1 MAYSEAK
8 VIAGGLAHIPIIIG
22 LFWFIRSYFNK
33 RSLNFEKKN
42 TPVKT
47 KPIPKKVEKKAAT
60 PKRVEDKVV
69 LPKKSEN
76 KVITPKKVD
85 KKTNSSS
92 ETEKEVVSSKKVEE
106 SISEPKKVE
115 ITIDKSKSQSK
126 SEEPLS
132 SDIKTVPPKAIENTK
147 IEQKTLKQMKHADVP
162 VNTYRPKTPFIGTV
176 KENYSLLKDGA
187 IGRVNHITFDLSGG
201 DPALNY
207 VEGQSVGIM
216 AAGEDSNGKPHKLR
230 LYSIASTRH
239 GDNFEG
245 NTVSLCVRQ
254 LQYEKDG
261 QTINGI
267 CSTYLC
273 DIKPGDKVKITGPV
287 GKEMLLPE
295 EEDANIV
302 MLATGTGI
310 APMRAYLRRMFE
322 PSEREKNNWNFK
334 GKAWLF
340 MGAPKSANL
349 LYEEDLQRYLQNFPD
364 NFKYTKAISR
374 EQQNIKGGRM
384 YIQDRVLESAN
395 ELFNMIEDEKTH
407 IYLCGLK
414 GMEPG
419 IDEAM
424 TKAAEEK
431 GLNWSEL
438 RPQLRKAGRWHV
450 ETY

>member
-1 MAYSEAK
+1 MYSQAK
-8 VIAGGLAHIPIIIG
+8 VIAGGLAHIPVVIAV
-22 LFWFIRSYFNK
+22 FYFILTTFNK
-33 RSLNFEKKN
+33 RALKFVEEA
-42 TPVKT
+42 KT
-47 KPIPKKVEKKAAT
+47 KKPESKA
-60 PKRVEDKVV
+60 V
-69 LPKKSEN
+69 
-76 KVITPKKVD
+76 
-85 KKTNSSS
+85 
-92 ETEKEVVSSKKVEE
+92 
-106 SISEPKKVE
+106 EPKKQAV
-115 ITIDKSKSQSK
+115 
-126 SEEPLS
+126 L
-132 SDIKTVPPKAIENTK
+132 KAENSK
-147 IEQKTLKQMKHADVP
+147 IEAPKTETSKVVKKKHADVP
-162 VNTYRPKTPFIGTV
+162 VNIYRPKTPFEGTV
-176 KENYSLLKDGA
+176 IGNYSLLKEGA
-187 IGRVNHITFDLSGG
+187 IGRVNHITFDLKES
-201 DPALNY
+201 DPFLNY
-207 VEGQSVGIM
+207 VEGQSIGIM
-216 AAGEDSNGKPHKLR
+216 PAGEDANGKPHKLR

-239 GDNFEG
+239 GDDFNG

-261 QTINGI
+261 ETINGV

-287 GKEMLLPE
+287 GKEMLLPD

-322 PSEREKNNWNFK
+322 PTEKEKNKWNFK

-349 LYEEDLQRYLQNFPD
+349 LYEEDLQRYLTDYPE

-374 EQQNIKGGRM
+374 EQQNAKGGRM

-438 RPQLRKAGRWHV
+438 RPQLKKAGRWHV

>member
-1 MAYSEAK
+1 MYSQAK
-8 VIAGGLAHIPIIIG
+8 VIAGGLAHIPVVIAV
-22 LFWFIRSYFNK
+22 FYFILTTFNK
-33 RSLNFEKKN
+33 RALKFVEE
-42 TPVKT
+42 TKT
-47 KPIPKKVEKKAAT
+47 KKPEPKAV
-60 PKRVEDKVV
+60 
-69 LPKKSEN
+69 
-76 KVITPKKVD
+76 
-85 KKTNSSS
+85 
-92 ETEKEVVSSKKVEE
+92 
-106 SISEPKKVE
+106 EPKKPAV
-115 ITIDKSKSQSK
+115 
-126 SEEPLS
+126 L
-132 SDIKTVPPKAIENTK
+132 KAENSK
-147 IEQKTLKQMKHADVP
+147 IEAPKTESSKVAKKKHADVP
-162 VNTYRPKTPFIGTV
+162 VNIYRPKTPFEGTV
-176 KENYSLLKDGA
+176 IGNYSLLKEGA
-187 IGRVNHITFDLSGG
+187 IGRVNHITFDLKDS
-201 DPALNY
+201 DPFLNY
-207 VEGQSVGIM
+207 VEGQSIGIM
-216 AAGEDSNGKPHKLR
+216 PAGEDANGKPHKLR

-239 GDNFEG
+239 GDDFNG

-261 QTINGI
+261 ETINGV

-287 GKEMLLPE
+287 GKEMLLPDE
-295 EEDANIV
+295 EEANIV

-322 PSEREKNNWNFK
+322 PTEKEKNKWNFK

-349 LYEEDLQRYLQNFPD
+349 LYEEDLQRYLENYPN

-374 EQQNIKGGRM
+374 EQQNTKGGRM

-438 RPQLRKAGRWHV
+438 RPQLKKAGRWHV

>member
-1 MAYSEAK
+1 MYSQAK
-8 VIAGGLAHIPIIIG
+8 VIAGGLAHIPVVIAV
-22 LFWFIRSYFNK
+22 FYFILTTFNK
-33 RSLNFEKKN
+33 RALKFVEEA
-42 TPVKT
+42 KT
-47 KPIPKKVEKKAAT
+47 KKPEAKAVETKKVAVSKTEAPKTEAPKTEAPKTEAPKIVKK
-60 PKRVEDKVV
+60 
-69 LPKKSEN
+69 
-76 KVITPKKVD
+76 
-85 KKTNSSS
+85 
-92 ETEKEVVSSKKVEE
+92 
-106 SISEPKKVE
+106 
-115 ITIDKSKSQSK
+115 
-126 SEEPLS
+126 
-132 SDIKTVPPKAIENTK
+132 
-147 IEQKTLKQMKHADVP
+147 KHADVP
-162 VNTYRPKTPFIGTV
+162 VNIYRPKTPYEGTV
-176 KENYSLLKDGA
+176 IENYSLLKEGA
-187 IGRVNHITFDLSGG
+187 IGRVNHITFDLKDS
-201 DPALNY
+201 DPFLNY
-207 VEGQSVGIM
+207 VEGQSIGIM
-216 AAGEDSNGKPHKLR
+216 PAGEDANGKPHKLR

-239 GDNFEG
+239 GDDFNG

-261 QTINGI
+261 ETINGV

-287 GKEMLLPE
+287 GKEMLLPD

-322 PSEREKNNWNFK
+322 PTEKEKNKWNFK

-349 LYEEDLQRYLQNFPD
+349 LYEEDLQRYLADNPD

-374 EQQNIKGGRM
+374 EQQNTKGGRM

-438 RPQLRKAGRWHV
+438 RPQLKKAGRWHV

>member
-1 MAYSEAK
+1 MYSQAK
-8 VIAGGLAHIPIIIG
+8 VIAGGLAHIPVVIAV
-22 LFWFIRSYFNK
+22 FYFILTTFNK
-33 RSLNFEKKN
+33 RALKF
-42 TPVKT
+42 
-47 KPIPKKVEKKAAT
+47 
-60 PKRVEDKVV
+60 
-69 LPKKSEN
+69 
-76 KVITPKKVD
+76 
-85 KKTNSSS
+85 
-92 ETEKEVVSSKKVEE
+92 VEE
-106 SISEPKKVE
+106 SKIKKPESKAVEPKKVAV
-115 ITIDKSKSQSK
+115 S
-126 SEEPLS
+126 
-132 SDIKTVPPKAIENTK
+132 K
-147 IEQKTLKQMKHADVP
+147 IEAPKTEAPKTEAPKIVKKKHADVP
-162 VNTYRPKTPFIGTV
+162 VNIYRPKTPYEGTV
-176 KENYSLLKDGA
+176 IENYSLLKEGA
-187 IGRVNHITFDLSGG
+187 IGRVNHITFDLKDS
-201 DPALNY
+201 DPFLNY
-207 VEGQSVGIM
+207 VEGQSIGIM
-216 AAGEDSNGKPHKLR
+216 PVGEDANGKPQKVR
-230 LYSIASTRH
+230 MDQIANNKQ
-239 GDNFEG
+239 GDDFNG

-261 QTINGI
+261 ETINGV

-295 EEDANIV
+295 EEDSNIV

-322 PSEREKNNWNFK
+322 PTEKEKNKWNFK

-349 LYEEDLQRYLQNFPD
+349 LYEEDLQRYLTDNPD

-374 EQQNIKGGRM
+374 EQQNTKGGRM

-438 RPQLRKAGRWHV
+438 RPQLKKAGRWHV

>member
-1 MAYSEAK
+1 MYSQAK
-8 VIAGGLAHIPIIIG
+8 VIAGGLAHIPVVIAV
-22 LFWFIRSYFNK
+22 FYFILTTFNK
-33 RSLNFEKKN
+33 RALKFGEEA
-42 TPVKT
+42 KT
-47 KPIPKKVEKKAAT
+47 KKPEAKAVETKKVAVSKIEA
-60 PKRVEDKVV
+60 PKTEA
-69 LPKKSEN
+69 PK
-76 KVITPKKVD
+76 
-85 KKTNSSS
+85 
-92 ETEKEVVSSKKVEE
+92 TE
-106 SISEPKKVE
+106 
-115 ITIDKSKSQSK
+115 
-126 SEEPLS
+126 
-132 SDIKTVPPKAIENTK
+132 ATK
-147 IEQKTLKQMKHADVP
+147 IVKKKHADVP
-162 VNTYRPKTPFIGTV
+162 VNIYRPKTPYEGTV
-176 KENYSLLKDGA
+176 IENYSLLKEGA
-187 IGRVNHITFDLSGG
+187 IGRVNHITFDLKDS
-201 DPALNY
+201 DPFLNY
-207 VEGQSVGIM
+207 VEGQSIGIM
-216 AAGEDSNGKPHKLR
+216 PAGEDANGKPHKLR

-239 GDNFEG
+239 GDDFNG

-261 QTINGI
+261 ETINGV

-287 GKEMLLPE
+287 GKEMLLPD
-295 EEDANIV
+295 EEDSNIV

-322 PSEREKNNWNFK
+322 PTEKEKNKWNFK

-349 LYEEDLQRYLQNFPD
+349 LYEEDLQRYIAENPD

-374 EQQNIKGGRM
+374 EQQNTKGGRM

-438 RPQLRKAGRWHV
+438 RPQLKKAGRWHV

>member
-1 MAYSEAK
+1 MYSQAK
-8 VIAGGLAHIPIIIG
+8 VIAGGLAHIPVVIAV
-22 LFWFIRSYFNK
+22 FYFILTTFNK
-33 RSLNFEKKN
+33 RALKFVEE
-42 TPVKT
+42 VKT
-47 KPIPKKVEKKAAT
+47 KK
-60 PKRVEDKVV
+60 
-69 LPKKSEN
+69 
-76 KVITPKKVD
+76 
-85 KKTNSSS
+85 
-92 ETEKEVVSSKKVEE
+92 
-106 SISEPKKVE
+106 SEPKAVE
-115 ITIDKSKSQSK
+115 TN
-126 SEEPLS
+126 
-132 SDIKTVPPKAIENTK
+132 KAAVSK
-147 IEQKTLKQMKHADVP
+147 IEAPKTEASKTEAPKIVKKKHADVP
-162 VNTYRPKTPFIGTV
+162 VNIYRPKTPYEGTV
-176 KENYSLLKDGA
+176 IGNYSLLKEGA
-187 IGRVNHITFDLSGG
+187 IGRVNHITFDLKDS
-201 DPALNY
+201 DPFLNY
-207 VEGQSVGIM
+207 VEGQSIGIM
-216 AAGEDSNGKPHKLR
+216 PAGEDANGKPHKLR

-239 GDNFEG
+239 GDDFNG

-261 QTINGI
+261 QTINGV

-287 GKEMLLPE
+287 GKEMLLPD

-322 PSEREKNNWNFK
+322 PTEKEKNKWNFK

-349 LYEEDLQRYLQNFPD
+349 LYEEDLQRYIAENPD

-374 EQQNIKGGRM
+374 EQQNTKGGRM

-438 RPQLRKAGRWHV
+438 RPQLKKAGRWHV

>member
-1 MAYSEAK
+1 MYSQAK
-8 VIAGGLAHIPIIIG
+8 VIAGGLAHIPVVIAV
-22 LFWFIRSYFNK
+22 FYFILTTFNK
-33 RSLNFEKKN
+33 RALKFVEEA
-42 TPVKT
+42 KT
-47 KPIPKKVEKKAAT
+47 KKPESKAVEPNKVAVSKTEAVKKEAPKTEV
-60 PKRVEDKVV
+60 PKVV
-69 LPKKSEN
+69 KK
-76 KVITPKKVD
+76 
-85 KKTNSSS
+85 
-92 ETEKEVVSSKKVEE
+92 
-106 SISEPKKVE
+106 
-115 ITIDKSKSQSK
+115 
-126 SEEPLS
+126 
-132 SDIKTVPPKAIENTK
+132 
-147 IEQKTLKQMKHADVP
+147 KHADVP
-162 VNTYRPKTPFIGTV
+162 VNIYRPKTPYEGTV
-176 KENYSLLKDGA
+176 IENYSLLKEGA
-187 IGRVNHITFDLSGG
+187 IGRVNHITFDLKDS
-201 DPALNY
+201 DPFLYY
-207 VEGQSVGIM
+207 VEGQSIGIM
-216 AAGEDSNGKPHKLR
+216 PAGEDANGKPHKLR

-239 GDNFEG
+239 GDDFNG

-261 QTINGI
+261 ETINGV

-287 GKEMLLPE
+287 GKEMLLPD

-322 PSEREKNNWNFK
+322 PTEKEKNKWNFK

-349 LYEEDLQRYLQNFPD
+349 LYEEDLQRYIAENPD

-374 EQQNIKGGRM
+374 EQQNTKGGRM

-438 RPQLRKAGRWHV
+438 RPQLKKAGRWHV

>member
-1 MAYSEAK
+1 MYSQAK
-8 VIAGGLAHIPIIIG
+8 VIAGGLAHIPVVIAV
-22 LFWFIRSYFNK
+22 FYFILTTFNK
-33 RSLNFEKKN
+33 RALKFVEQ
-42 TPVKT
+42 TKT
-47 KPIPKKVEKKAAT
+47 KKPEA
-60 PKRVEDKVV
+60 KVV
-69 LPKKSEN
+69 
-76 KVITPKKVD
+76 
-85 KKTNSSS
+85 
-92 ETEKEVVSSKKVEE
+92 
-106 SISEPKKVE
+106 EPKKVAV
-115 ITIDKSKSQSK
+115 SKA
-126 SEEPLS
+126 EPS
-132 SDIKTVPPKAIENTK
+132 K
-147 IEQKTLKQMKHADVP
+147 IETPKTEIQKVVKKKHADVP
-162 VNTYRPKTPFIGTV
+162 VNIYRPKTPYEGTV
-176 KENYSLLKDGA
+176 IENYSLLKEGA
-187 IGRVNHITFDLSGG
+187 IGRVNHITFDLKDS
-201 DPALNY
+201 DPFLNY
-207 VEGQSVGIM
+207 VEGQSIGIM
-216 AAGEDSNGKPHKLR
+216 PAGEDANGKPHKLR

-239 GDNFEG
+239 GDNFNG

-261 QTINGI
+261 ETINGV

-287 GKEMLLPE
+287 GKEMLLPD

-322 PSEREKNNWNFK
+322 PTEKEKNNWNFK

-349 LYEEDLQRYLQNFPD
+349 LYEEDLQRYLTDYPD

-374 EQQNIKGGRM
+374 EQQNTKGGRM

-395 ELFNMIEDEKTH
+395 ELFNMIEDNKTH

-438 RPQLRKAGRWHV
+438 RPQLKKAGRWHV

>member
-1 MAYSEAK
+1 MYSQAK
-8 VIAGGLAHIPIIIG
+8 VIAGGLAHIPVVIAV
-22 LFWFIRSYFNK
+22 FYFILTTFNK
-33 RSLNFEKKN
+33 RALKFVEE
-42 TPVKT
+42 VKT
-47 KPIPKKVEKKAAT
+47 KKPEAKA
-60 PKRVEDKVV
+60 V
-69 LPKKSEN
+69 
-76 KVITPKKVD
+76 
-85 KKTNSSS
+85 
-92 ETEKEVVSSKKVEE
+92 
-106 SISEPKKVE
+106 EPKKVA
-115 ITIDKSKSQSK
+115 
-126 SEEPLS
+126 
-132 SDIKTVPPKAIENTK
+132 VAK
-147 IEQKTLKQMKHADVP
+147 IETPKTEASKTEAPKIVKKKHADVP
-162 VNTYRPKTPFIGTV
+162 VNIYRPKTPYEGTV
-176 KENYSLLKDGA
+176 IENYSLLKEGA
-187 IGRVNHITFDLSGG
+187 IGRVNHITFDLKDS
-201 DPALNY
+201 DPFLNY
-207 VEGQSVGIM
+207 VEGQSIGIM
-216 AAGEDSNGKPHKLR
+216 PAGEDANGKPHKLR

-239 GDNFEG
+239 GDDFNG

-261 QTINGI
+261 ETINGV

-287 GKEMLLPE
+287 GKEMLLPD

-322 PSEREKNNWNFK
+322 PTEKEKNKWNFK

-349 LYEEDLQRYLQNFPD
+349 LYEEDLQRYIAENPD

-374 EQQNIKGGRM
+374 EQQNTKGGRM

-431 GLNWSEL
+431 GLNWLEL
-438 RPQLRKAGRWHV
+438 RPQLKKAGRWHV

>member
-1 MAYSEAK
+1 MYSQAK
-8 VIAGGLAHIPIIIG
+8 VIAGGLAHIPVVIAV
-22 LFWFIRSYFNK
+22 FYFILTTFNK
-33 RSLNFEKKN
+33 RALKFVEEA
-42 TPVKT
+42 KT
-47 KPIPKKVEKKAAT
+47 KKPEAKAVDTKKVA
-60 PKRVEDKVV
+60 
-69 LPKKSEN
+69 
-76 KVITPKKVD
+76 
-85 KKTNSSS
+85 
-92 ETEKEVVSSKKVEE
+92 
-106 SISEPKKVE
+106 IS
-115 ITIDKSKSQSK
+115 
-126 SEEPLS
+126 
-132 SDIKTVPPKAIENTK
+132 K
-147 IEQKTLKQMKHADVP
+147 IEAPKTEAQKTEAPKIVKKKHADVP
-162 VNTYRPKTPFIGTV
+162 VNIYRPKTPYEGTV
-176 KENYSLLKDGA
+176 IENYSLLKEGA
-187 IGRVNHITFDLSGG
+187 IGRVNHITFDLKDS
-201 DPALNY
+201 DPFLNY
-207 VEGQSVGIM
+207 VEGQSIGIM
-216 AAGEDSNGKPHKLR
+216 PAGEDANGKPHKLR

-239 GDNFEG
+239 GDDFNG
-245 NTVSLCVRQ
+245 NSVSLCVRQ
-254 LQYEKDG
+254 LQFEKDG
-261 QTINGI
+261 ETINGV

-322 PSEREKNNWNFK
+322 PTEKEKNKWNFK

-349 LYEEDLQRYLQNFPD
+349 LYEEDLQRYIAENPD

-374 EQQNIKGGRM
+374 EQQNTKGGRM

-438 RPQLRKAGRWHV
+438 RPQLKKAGRWHV

>member
-1 MAYSEAK
+1 MVYSQAK
-8 VIAGGLAHIPIIIG
+8 VIAGGLAHIPIVIG
-22 LFWFIRSYFNK
+22 VFYFIMTFFNK
-33 RSLNFEKKN
+33 RAIEYAESNK
-42 TPVKT
+42 
-47 KPIPKKVEKKAAT
+47 PKKVEKK
-60 PKRVEDKVV
+60 VEK
-69 LPKKSEN
+69 P
-76 KVITPKKVD
+76 
-85 KKTNSSS
+85 
-92 ETEKEVVSSKKVEE
+92 
-106 SISEPKKVE
+106 E
-115 ITIDKSKSQSK
+115 IKSKSTVPTKVESK
-126 SEEPLS
+126 VEVQKTTSDSSE
-132 SDIKTVPPKAIENTK
+132 IKTESPKNDEITNIEK
-147 IEQKTLKQMKHADVP
+147 KPMKKKHADVP
-162 VNTYRPKTPFIGTV
+162 VNIYRPKTPYEGTV
-176 KENYSLLKDGA
+176 IENYSLLKEGA
-187 IGRVNHITFDLSGG
+187 IGRVNHITFDLKDS
-201 DPALNY
+201 DPFLNY
-207 VEGQSVGIM
+207 VEGQSIGIM
-216 AAGEDSNGKPHKLR
+216 PAGEDANGKPHKLR

-261 QTINGI
+261 ETINGV

-287 GKEMLLPE
+287 GKEMLLPD

-322 PSEREKNNWNFK
+322 PTEKEKNKWNFK

-349 LYEEDLQRYLQNFPD
+349 LYEEDLQRYLTDNPD

-374 EQQNIKGGRM
+374 EQQNTKGGRM

-438 RPQLRKAGRWHV
+438 RPQLKKAGRWHV